1 VGPVQPSSRKIRQ
14 VSSRVATVMP
24 EIGLD
29 EEPSSPVSRE
39 ETVTN
44 MKPKSTIRTAPKMF
58 MCSDFAIR
66 MAPIRATTP
75 RATHF
80 SEMSRSV
87 LGTSWAVA
95 VASRL
100 IPKSARPP
108 CRPRQMVGSAR
119 ARLIRPPAVT
129 APAPI

>member
-1 VGPVQPSSRKIRQ
+1 
-14 VSSRVATVMP
+14 MP
-24 EIGLD
+24 EIGLE

-44 MKPKSTIRTAPKMF
+44 MKPNSTINSAPTMF
-58 MCSDFAIR
+58 MRSEWAVRI
-66 MAPIRATTP
+66 APISTTTP

-87 LGTSWAVA
+87 LGTSWAGA
-95 VASRL
+95 AAWRL
-100 IPKSARPP
+100 MPKSARPP
-108 CRPRQMVGSAR
+108 LRPRQMVGSAR